1 MVPAEGAAHA
11 EEAVDAALRVR
22 GAQLSLL
29 VEVNAMLAA
38 AIDAEDVLGQIL
50 ARLAERARLAN
61 ASIHLLEEGSKQLR
75 CIAHT
80 GLADVAAILTLP
92 LDGPGVVSW
101 VARAGESVYLPEVA
115 RDPRYVARDPRTR
128 SQYAVPLRA
137 GAALVG
143 VLAIESAEADG
154 IRAVTRKLI
163 DQFAGQVALAIE
175 RSELYKK
182 LRTSERRLRSI
193 FEQSHLGAALCDLE
207 MRFTTV
213 NPALAALLHRSPD
226 ELPGTSLLDV
236 THPEDRAG
244 CREQLR
250 QLLESRTERVTFEG
264 RLTRPPGET
273 FWCTTIASL
282 IRDAAGK
289 AVNLLVIVQDISE
302 RKQAEAERARLQE
315 QLFQSQKMKALG
327 TLAGGIAHDFNNLLG
342 VISGYVSLI
351 RLRLPREDPLQ
362 QVAATMQ
369 LSAERAA
376 DLTRQLLQ
384 FSRSETPRLQ
394 PLRISEP
401 IESVLK
407 IVSQTFDRRIRVE
420 ANLSP
425 DLPMVEGDAGQL
437 ELALLNLAINARD
450 AMPEGGTLTFGAS
463 VVHLSA
469 GELPP
474 DAPAPPGAYVRII
487 VRDTGRG
494 IEPEA
499 MHRIFEPFFTTKEA
513 GKGSGLGLAMVYGT
527 VMNHKGFIGVRSQAG
542 RGSEFLVHLP
552 VAGPRVEAEPTE
564 IPRPAEHGRGTI
576 LVVDDE
582 PLMRD
587 FACDAVEELGYT
599 ALAASDGAEAQAIC
613 AEQASRI
620 QAILLDMVMPGPGWE
635 ATLRALLAADPA
647 SRIIMTS
654 GYNGEREARRVL
666 EEGAVAFIGKPY
678 TIDQLARVLKEA
690 LSRERRM

>member
-1 MVPAEGAAHA
+1 
-11 EEAVDAALRVR
+11 
-22 GAQLSLL
+22 

-50 ARLAERARLAN
+50 AKLAERARLVN
-61 ASIHLLEEGSKQLR
+61 ASIHLLEEGATYLR

-80 GLADVAAILTLP
+80 ASPDAAAPPTIP
-92 LDGPGVVSW
+92 VDGPGVVSR
-101 VARAGESVYLPEVA
+101 VARTGEAVYLPDVSREA
-115 RDPRYVARDPRTR
+115 RYLASDARTK

-137 GAALVG
+137 GPALLG
-143 VLAIESAEADG
+143 VLNLESLQVDG
-154 IRAVTRKLI
+154 IRAVTRTLV
-163 DQFAGQVALAIE
+163 DQFAGQVALALE

-182 LRTSERRLRSI
+182 LRASERQLRSI
-193 FEQSHLGAALCDLE
+193 FEQSHQGAALCDLDF
-207 MRFTTV
+207 RFATV
-213 NPALAALLHRSPD
+213 NPALAALLQRPP
-226 ELPGTSLLDV
+226 EEMLGTNLIEVFL
-236 THPEDRAG
+236 PEDRAL
-244 CREQLR
+244 CREQLGA
-250 QLLESRTERVTFEG
+250 LLRRETERVTREG
-264 RLTRPPGET
+264 RLTRLSGET
-273 FWCTTIASL
+273 VWCTTIASL
-282 IRDAAGK
+282 IRDAAGE

-315 QLFQSQKMKALG
+315 QLFRSQKMKALG

-384 FSRSETPRLQ
+384 FSRQEAPRLQ
-394 PLRISEP
+394 PVRISVP
-401 IESVLK
+401 IENVLK
-407 IVSQTFDRRIRVE
+407 IISQTFDRRIRVE
-420 ANLSP
+420 ANLAP

-450 AMPEGGTLTFGAS
+450 AMPEGGTLTLGAA
-463 VVHLSA
+463 VVQLA
-469 GELPP
+469 TGELPP

-494 IEPEA
+494 IDPEV
-499 MHRIFEPFFTTKEA
+499 MNRLFEPFFTTKEA

-552 VAGPRVEAEPTE
+552 VAGPGVDAEP
-564 IPRPAEHGRGTI
+564 PQVSLRAEHGRGTI

-599 ALAASDGAEAQAIC
+599 ALAACDGAEARAVC
-613 AEQASRI
+613 AERGRQI
-620 QAILLDMVMPGPGWE
+620 QAVLLDMIMPGASWE
-635 ATLRALLAADPA
+635 TTMRALLSVDPA

-654 GYNGEREARRVL
+654 GYNSEREARRVL
-666 EEGAVAFIGKPY
+666 AEGAVAFIGKPY
-678 TIDQLARVLKEA
+678 TIEQLARVLKDA
-690 LSRERRM
+690 LSGDQRM